1 MGELK
6 IYEIGDKVTCDLFGA
21 EEFVLQSSNTFNYPL
36 MIARG
41 EHRVSFTTEGKII
54 SCAVFGSLNL
64 VSRPKKKVKR
74 EFRKVIFRHVS
85 GSVYETIKHYVS
97 REAFEAK
104 AREQAKEKL
113 ILLGQVFSSD
123 EVAQNA
129 IETTRDKFLYFNTDQ
144 QPLILEVEK

>member
-74 EFRKVIFRHVS
+74 EFRKVIFRHKN
-85 GSVYETIKHYVS
+85 GKVYETDKPYDS

-104 AREQAKEKL
+104 ARETAIGNL
-113 ILLGQVFSSD
+113 LLGGAYSYGDSISEEELEKQIS
-123 EVAQNA
+123 
-129 IETTRDKFLYFNTDQ
+129 KFLYFTKDQ
-144 QPLILEVEK
+144 QPLILEVEE